1 LNLPP
6 TILSRFDLIFVLE
19 DKPDL
24 KEDHDMASHILNL
37 HQSQTLPKDPPI
49 NQDLLRKY
57 IAYARRE
64 VHPRLSDEAQ
74 ERLLEYYKELRSM
87 SGQIDEKGPDSI
99 AITPR
104 QLEALV
110 RLSEARAKMRL
121 SDEVSYDD
129 AAGAV
134 NLMNATLEK
143 LAKDTET
150 GKLDIDKAFTGV
162 SAKSRRAL
170 DRIDAL
176 IDRMLEE
183 AEDEPVAIKDIID
196 QAIEDGLNKGQVV
209 KVIDEMTRRGRLF
222 EPQTG
227 YIKKP

>member
-1 LNLPP
+1 
-6 TILSRFDLIFVLE
+6 
-19 DKPDL
+19 
-24 KEDHDMASHILNL
+24 
-37 HQSQTLPKDPPI
+37 
-49 NQDLLRKY
+49 
-57 IAYARRE
+57 
-64 VHPRLSDEAQ
+64 
-74 ERLLEYYKELRSM
+74 
-87 SGQIDEKGPDSI
+87 
-99 AITPR
+99 
-104 QLEALV
+104 
-110 RLSEARAKMRL
+110 AKMRL

-196 QAIEDGLNKGQVV
+196 QAIEEGLNKGQVV